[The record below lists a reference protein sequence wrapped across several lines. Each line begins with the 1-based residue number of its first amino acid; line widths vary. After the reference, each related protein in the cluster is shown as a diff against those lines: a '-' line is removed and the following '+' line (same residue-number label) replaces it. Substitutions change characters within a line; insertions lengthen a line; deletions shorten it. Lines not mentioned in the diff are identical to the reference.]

1 VLAGVFSYL
10 KHPIW
15 TVWQFVVAP
24 RHALRNTVIVLAA
37 FHRTLVLGRRA
48 VRVLRSHYPGGG
60 GRHPQRPWSDAGRG
74 RYIWRVA
81 HVFWARWILRF
92 AGVGLTTVGYER
104 IDWRQPYVIVANHQ
118 STVDILALVAIMDN
132 GRFVAKR
139 EVLHYPVLSGAARYG
154 GQIVID
160 RGDHVQS
167 MAAIRA
173 GMRQWPSCH
182 IIFFPEGTRTR
193 TGELGPFRLG
203 AFAVAQE
210 MRLAIVP
217 VAISGAFEALRKGS
231 LLRLR
236 RHPQIRV
243 EFGDP
248 IPVGAATKDE
258 IPRLAAVVRERITGM
273 LAATPADGSG
283 SVGRHASARSA

>member
-1 VLAGVFSYL
+1 MFTYL
-10 KHPIW
+10 KYPIW
-15 TVWQFVVAP
+15 TLRQLIVAP
-24 RHALRNTVIVLAA
+24 RQALRNTVIVLAA
-37 FHRTLVLGRRA
+37 FLRTLLVGRRA
-48 VRVLRSHYPGGG
+48 VRVLQAHYAGGG
-60 GRHPQRPWSDAGRG
+60 CRHPRHAWSEAARG

-81 HVFWARWILRF
+81 HRFWARWILQF
-92 AGVGLTTVGYER
+92 AGAKLSTVGYEHL
-104 IDWRQPYVIVANHQ
+104 DWRQPYVVVANHQ

-132 GRFVAKR
+132 GRFVAKK
-139 EVLHYPVLSGAARYG
+139 EVLHYPVLGGAARYG

-173 GMRQWPSCH
+173 GMSQWPRCH

-193 TGELGPFRLG
+193 SGELGSFRFG

-217 VAISGAFEALRKGS
+217 VAISGAFQALRKGS

-236 RHPQIRV
+236 RHPEIRV
-243 EFGDP
+243 EFGAP
-248 IPVGAATKDE
+248 ISAGAATKEE
-258 IPRLAAVVRERITGM
+258 IPRLAAAVRARIADM
-273 LAATPADGSG
+273 LA
-283 SVGRHASARSA
+283 RHTY